1 MALKDFIVMRV
12 WLAGAL
18 ALCAASCFGQQVP
31 IVQRGPGTSEQDAD
45 SGYGEWCEARAIEG

>member
-31 IVQRGPGTSEQDAD
+31 IVQPGAPGQANKMS
-45 SGYGEWCEARAIEG
+45 YNFV